1 MLGVEVDIWFGKGR
15 RDAFKIRTD
24 IVVGSSSRSSSAEV
38 ETSSSRVDIWYM
50 RSVSASTLSSD
61 KSHMLCLSWMDEF
74 LPCARYSSGSG
85 CDKFKVR

>member
-15 RDAFKIRTD
+15 RDAFNIRTD

-38 ETSSSRVDIWYM
+38 ESSSSRVDIWYM

-61 KSHMLCLSWMDEF
+61 KSHMLCLTWMDGF

-85 CDKFKVR
+85 CDKF